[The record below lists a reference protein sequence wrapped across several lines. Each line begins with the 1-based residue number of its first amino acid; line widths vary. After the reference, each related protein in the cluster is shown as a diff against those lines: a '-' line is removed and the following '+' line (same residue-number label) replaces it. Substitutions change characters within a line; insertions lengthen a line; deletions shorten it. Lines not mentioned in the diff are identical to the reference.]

1 MCGITGFWQAPG
13 EGEIELRAQASRMAA
28 RLAHRG
34 PDDSDEWGDETCG
47 LGFGFRRL
55 AIVDLSPTGRQPM
68 QSASGRYVI
77 VFNGEVYNFAA
88 VRTELEKTG
97 NTFRGGSDTE
107 VLLAAIEEW
116 GLPKAIQRFVGMF
129 GFALWDRENRSL
141 HLVRDRLGIK
151 PLYYGWQ
158 GGTFLFGSELKALA
172 AHRAFSPEIDRD
184 ALALY
189 VRYGYVP
196 APYAIYRGI
205 HKLPPGTVLT
215 LRAKGDIKTTP
226 EPFWSAREVVEAG
239 LANPFAGSESEAIA
253 ALDALLRDSVA
264 LRMIADVPLGAFLSG
279 GIDSSTV
286 VALMQAQSDRP
297 VKTFTIGFHE
307 AGYDEAAHAAAV
319 AGHLGT
325 DHTSIYVTPEE
336 ARTVIPQL
344 PTMFDEPFADS
355 SQLPTYLVSQ
365 LARRHVTVSL
375 SGDGGD
381 ELFGGYNRYFWGR
394 SIWRRIGWAPS
405 SLRAIGSRALIALSP
420 EAWDQQFARLD
431 PLLPA
436 GLRQR
441 TPGDKLHKLAG
452 VLAVESPEELYR
464 GLMSQWNRPE
474 EVVIGACEPPTE
486 MTDRS
491 RWAALPDFTQR
502 MMFLDLI
509 SYLPDDILTKV
520 DRASMAVSLE
530 ARVPLIDHR
539 VVAFAASVPLSMK
552 IRDGQGKWLLRQV
565 LDQYVPREL
574 IERPKM
580 GFGVP
585 IDVWLRGPLREW
597 AEGLL
602 DERRLRAEGFFH
614 PAPIRKKWQEHLSG
628 ARNWQYPLWNVLQYQ
643 AWRECWGD
651 EKPVMLRTRAQAGD
665 PSAVV

>member
-1 MCGITGFWQAPG
+1 
-13 EGEIELRAQASRMAA
+13 
-28 RLAHRG
+28 
-34 PDDSDEWGDETCG
+34 
-47 LGFGFRRL
+47 
-55 AIVDLSPTGRQPM
+55 
-68 QSASGRYVI
+68 
-77 VFNGEVYNFAA
+77 
-88 VRTELEKTG
+88 
-97 NTFRGGSDTE
+97 
-107 VLLAAIEEW
+107 
-116 GLPKAIQRFVGMF
+116 
-129 GFALWDRENRSL
+129 L

-158 GGTFLFGSELKALA
+158 GGTLLFGSELKAMA
-172 AHRAFSPEIDRD
+172 AHPAFRAEIDRD
-184 ALALY
+184 AVALY
-189 VRYGYVP
+189 MRHGYVP
-196 APYAIYRGI
+196 APYAIYEGI
-205 HKLPPGTVLT
+205 FKLPPGTILT
-215 LRAKGDIKTTP
+215 LRSQGDMEATP

-239 LANPFAGSESEAIA
+239 LADPFTGSEPAATA

-286 VALMQAQSDRP
+286 VALMQAQSARP

-319 AGHLGT
+319 AAHLGT
-325 DHTSIYVTPEE
+325 DHTSLYVTPEE
-336 ARTVIPQL
+336 ARTVIPRL
-344 PTMFDEPFADS
+344 PTMFDEPFADP
-355 SQLPTYLVSQ
+355 SQIPTFLVSQ

-394 SIWRRIGWAPS
+394 SIWRRIGWAPAS
-405 SLRAIGSRALIALSP
+405 ARAIGSRALTALSP
-420 EAWDQQFARLD
+420 EAWDRQFARLG

-452 VLAVESPEELYR
+452 VLAAENPEELYR
-464 GLMSQWNRPE
+464 GLISQWNRTH
-474 EVVIGACEPPTE
+474 EVVVGGNEPATAI
-486 MTDRS
+486 TDRAH
-491 RWAALPDFTQR
+491 WAALPDFTQR

-509 SYLPDDILTKV
+509 SYLPDDILTKL

-565 LDQYVPREL
+565 LYRYVPERL
-574 IERPKM
+574 VARPKM

-585 IDVWLRGPLREW
+585 IDVWLRGPLRQW
-597 AEGLL
+597 AEELL

-614 PAPIRKKWQEHLSG
+614 PMPIRQKWREHLSG
-628 ARNWQYPLWNVLQYQ
+628 TRNWQSPLWSALQFQ
-643 AWRECWGD
+643 AWFERSQSEAAHGQ
-651 EKPVMLRTRAQAGD
+651 PTPIRL
-665 PSAVV
+665 SALALEEDSVESAR